1 MQVILLA
8 KVSNLGGFSDQVK
21 VKAGYARNYLIPQ
34 GKAVPATKENLKE
47 FEVRRAELETKLA
60 DIQAAAET
68 RAAKLQ
74 EVGCIIIAAKA
85 GNEGKLFGSIGARN
99 VADAITTAGVN
110 VTKSEVRLPHGV
122 LRNIGDHDVKIQ
134 VYNDMFVTLN
144 VVIVPEA

>member
-34 GKAVPATKENLKE
+34 GKAVPATKENLKY
-47 FEVRRAELETKLA
+47 FEVRRAELEAKLA

-68 RAAKLQ
+68 RAAKIK
-74 EVGCIIIAAKA
+74 EIGCIIIAAKA

-110 VTKSEVRLPHGV
+110 VAKNEVRLPHGG
-122 LRNIGDHDVKIQ
+122 LRNIGDHDVNIQ
-134 VYNDMFVTLN
+134 VYNDMFVTLH